1 MLRKFVRV
9 TAADYNEWRASHG
22 SQFVAIEAAGGIS
35 ETIFQDPGEPGSW
48 TIELELADRADV
60 PLILSLFDAPE
71 VPPPAGA
78 SPLVASTLVPIEKNT
93 F

>member
-9 TAADYNEWRASHG
+9 TATNYDEWRASHG
-22 SQFVAIEAAGGIS
+22 SQFAAIKAAGGIS
-35 ETIFQDPGEPGSW
+35 ETIFQDPAASGSW
-48 TIELELADRADV
+48 TIELELADTADV
-60 PLILSLFDAPE
+60 ALILSLFDAPE

-78 SPLVASTLVPIEKNT
+78 SPLVASTLVPIETNA